1 MFFRNP
7 KDSIP
12 DTIDQSLRIGMH
24 ESGTNQSVRNQYLVS
39 RNKGM
44 RNRERNQNIAMQMPN
59 QLQISKSYQADV
71 HLPTLEPETRTRKGL
86 LLCACWFRVELQP

>member
-12 DTIDQSLRIGMH
+12 ETIDQSLRIGMH

-86 LLCACWFRVELQP
+86 LLCAC